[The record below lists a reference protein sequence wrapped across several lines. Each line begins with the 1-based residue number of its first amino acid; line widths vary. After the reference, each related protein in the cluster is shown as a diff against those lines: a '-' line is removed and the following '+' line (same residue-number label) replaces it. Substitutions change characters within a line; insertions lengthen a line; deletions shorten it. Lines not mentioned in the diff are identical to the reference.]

1 MNIQK
6 ISINEKQVEPEQARR
21 ENLAA
26 LYRLYSKFGW
36 TDLNQTHAAAR
47 VPNNPSH
54 FFIKPDELL
63 MEEVTASSLA
73 IVNLNGDQVYG
84 DLPVNR
90 AGALIHAAILG
101 ARPEINYSAH
111 THSRAGAAVSGMSCG
126 LLPLSQH
133 AGLILPTVC
142 IHPYQDVTTAA
153 DECEALAHDIGANFA
168 MIMEN
173 HGLLTCGRSIGECF
187 YYLYYLETACKIQV
201 DILSSGQKP
210 LLLSDDIVKGLF
222 GDGGVPKNEPSG
234 AQDWYPQLRWLDKNL
249 PGYRD

>member
-1 MNIQK
+1 MNIQDITTQK
-6 ISINEKQVEPEQARR
+6 KQIESVQERR

-47 VPNNPSH
+47 VPDSPSH

-73 IVNLNGDQVYG
+73 TVDLNGDQVNG
-84 DLPVNR
+84 DLPVNP

-101 ARPEINYSAH
+101 ARPEVNYSAH
-111 THSRAGAAVSGMSCG
+111 THSRAGAAVSSMSCG

-153 DECEALAHDIGANFA
+153 DECEALARDIGENFA

-201 DILSSGQKP
+201 DVLSSGQKP
-210 LLLSDDIVKGLF
+210 LLLSDEIVKGLF
-222 GDGGVPKNEPSG
+222 ADGGVPKNEPYG
-234 AQDWYPQLRWLDKNL
+234 AQDWYPQLRWLDNNL
-249 PGYRD
+249 PGFRD

>member
-1 MNIQK
+1 MNIQDITTQK
-6 ISINEKQVEPEQARR
+6 KQIESVQERR

-47 VPNNPSH
+47 VPDSPSH

-73 IVNLNGDQVYG
+73 TVDLNGDQVNG
-84 DLPVNR
+84 DLPVNP

-101 ARPEINYSAH
+101 ARPEVNYSAH
-111 THSRAGAAVSGMSCG
+111 THSRAGAAVSSMSCG

-153 DECEALAHDIGANFA
+153 DECEALARDIGENFA

-187 YYLYYLETACKIQV
+187 YYLYYLETARKIQV
-201 DILSSGQKP
+201 DVLSSGQKS
-210 LLLSDDIVKGLF
+210 LLLSHEIV
-222 GDGGVPKNEPSG
+222 
-234 AQDWYPQLRWLDKNL
+234 
-249 PGYRD
+249 

>member
-1 MNIQK
+1 MNIQDITTQK
-6 ISINEKQVEPEQARR
+6 KQIESVQERR

-47 VPNNPSH
+47 VPDSPSH

-73 IVNLNGDQVYG
+73 TVDLNGDQVNG
-84 DLPVNR
+84 DLPVNP

-101 ARPEINYSAH
+101 ARPEVNYSAH
-111 THSRAGAAVSGMSCG
+111 THSRAGAAVSSMSCG

-153 DECEALAHDIGANFA
+153 DECEALARDIGENFA

-173 HGLLTCGRSIGECF
+173 HVNKKSTRLVWNNYQFNRGMREQDF
-187 YYLYYLETACKIQV
+187 N
-201 DILSSGQKP
+201 
-210 LLLSDDIVKGLF
+210 
-222 GDGGVPKNEPSG
+222 KN
-234 AQDWYPQLRWLDKNL
+234 ALKRV
-249 PGYRD
+249 R